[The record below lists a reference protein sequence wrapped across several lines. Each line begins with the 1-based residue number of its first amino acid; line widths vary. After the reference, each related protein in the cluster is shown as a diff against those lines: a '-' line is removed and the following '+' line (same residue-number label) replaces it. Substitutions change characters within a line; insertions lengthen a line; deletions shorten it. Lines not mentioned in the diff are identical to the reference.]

1 MNGSVKGSRRNW
13 SYVFDLP
20 STDGK
25 RRQAKKRGFRT
36 KSEAEEAMRAAIH
49 AAQGGTR
56 VVPTNVTVAR
66 FLNETWLPT
75 VQHRIRPGTFDSYQK
90 IVRLRIIPQIGG
102 MSLQALD
109 EPTVERW
116 VAGLSASGLSAKTV
130 RNGHGVLSIAL
141 RDALRLRLVSRNAA
155 TAAQLPKVP
164 KQKPRAWSTDEV
176 RRFLNHV
183 RSDRWAP
190 LWRLLATTGMRRGE
204 ALGLRWHDVDLE
216 EGVLTV
222 ANTRTVVTGRIVS
235 GPPKTTSAGRTI
247 ALDAVTATALRA
259 WRKQQAAERLMMG
272 ADWPNTDIVFTW
284 QDGRPI
290 YPQGVT
296 KWFRA
301 IAAEAD
307 LPQIGVHGL
316 RHTAAT
322 WMISSGVSPKLVAE
336 RLGHSNVSTT
346 LSLYS
351 HVLPG
356 HDRAAAEALAAAFD
370 SQSVTNP

>member
-1 MNGSVKGSRRNW
+1 LIRTVRDETTLPGPRHHAPPRNHCRRSNPTGRSPISGLTPSYRTRPPPESSSR
-13 SYVFDLP
+13 SP
-20 STDGK
+20 SSGP
-25 RRQAKKRGFRT
+25 
-36 KSEAEEAMRAAIH
+36 
-49 AAQGGTR
+49 
-56 VVPTNVTVAR
+56 PTASPAPHQSTGCG
-66 FLNETWLPT
+66 PT
-75 VQHRIRPGTFDSYQK
+75 APPGTFDSYQK

-130 RNGHGVLSIAL
+130 RNGHGVLSISL
-141 RDALRLRLVSRNAA
+141 RDALRLRLVSHNAA

-164 KQKPRAWSTDEV
+164 KQKPRAWSTEEV

-216 EGVLTV
+216 EGVVTV
-222 ANTRTVVTGRIVS
+222 ANTRTVVTGRVVS

-247 ALDAVTATALRA
+247 ALDSVTATTLRA
-259 WRKQQAAERLMMG
+259 WRRQQSAERLVMG

-284 QDGRPI
+284 QDGRSL

-301 IAAEAD
+301 IAAEVN

-370 SQSVTNP
+370 LQSVTNP